1 MTLPIDQ
8 IINQDCLDGMAD
20 LDESSVDL
28 IVTDPP
34 YGYSFMGKDW
44 DRAVP
49 SIDIWKQCLRVLK
62 PGAFAFVMSAPR
74 LDVQSEMARR
84 ISEAGFDIS
93 FTPLY
98 WAYATGFPKAMN
110 IRKMVDKR
118 LGTEREVLTGE
129 SKPLEYSGKFDNR
142 ASSTR
147 PIVGPPNTP
156 QAKALDG
163 SYAGFQPKPAVEVII
178 VAMKPLG
185 ERTYVDQAMTNGK
198 GITWLDDGR
207 IPHNDEVTGGLD
219 YTNEDEGWDRP
230 WKRDK
235 TLVERRKREAYQK
248 CNDAGRFPANLLV
261 SDNVLDD
268 GKNHIGT
275 GGLKPQKP
283 SETWTPFHEE
293 NNRPYFNY
301 GDSGGFS
308 RYFSLDKW
316 AETLPFIILPKAS
329 KNEKNEGCEG
339 LEPDYSDETRHDKDA
354 IGCNNPRNRSGT
366 PKKNHHPTVKPLK
379 LMSYL
384 ITIGSRPGDVVLDPF
399 IGSGTTALAA
409 RKLARKFIGYEVEEE
424 YFDIAETRLQDA
436 MSQKS
441 LFEFDDES
449 IGFNGITESD
459 ISVGTDGEKS
469 FEGAEE

>member
-1 MTLPIDQ
+1 
-8 IINQDCLDGMAD
+8 
-20 LDESSVDL
+20 
-28 IVTDPP
+28 
-34 YGYSFMGKDW
+34 
-44 DRAVP
+44 
-49 SIDIWKQCLRVLK
+49 
-62 PGAFAFVMSAPR
+62 
-74 LDVQSEMARR
+74 
-84 ISEAGFDIS
+84 
-93 FTPLY
+93 
-98 WAYATGFPKAMN
+98 
-110 IRKMVDKR
+110 
-118 LGTEREVLTGE
+118 
-129 SKPLEYSGKFDNR
+129 
-142 ASSTR
+142 
-147 PIVGPPNTP
+147 
-156 QAKALDG
+156 
-163 SYAGFQPKPAVEVII
+163 
-178 VAMKPLG
+178 
-185 ERTYVDQAMTNGK
+185 MTNGK

-261 SDNVLDD
+261 SDDVLDD
-268 GKNHIGT
+268 
-275 GGLKPQKP
+275 
-283 SETWTPFHEE
+283 
-293 NNRPYFNY
+293 
-301 GDSGGFS
+301 GFS

-354 IGCNNPRNRSGT
+354 IGFNNPRNRSGT

-409 RKLARKFIGYEVEEE
+409 RKMARKFIGYEVEEE
-424 YFDIAETRLQDA
+424 YFDIAEARLQDA